1 MTHESQFAHRL
12 PLFLALP
19 LMAAFLGAAIVV
31 QLALDH
37 EWVDIRTQ
45 PPLRDYVLSGTV
57 LRSLSMGQNGLLADI
72 YWTRAVQ
79 YFGQQRLAHSTDFSM
94 LIPYIDTAVELDP
107 QLVVAYYAGAFF
119 LSTPRPRGAGRP
131 DLAVEIGR
139 AHV

>member
-19 LMAAFLGAAIVV
+19 LMVVFLGAAIVA

-119 LSTPRPRGAGRP
+119 LSTPRPRGAGQ
-131 DLAVEIGR
+131 IGR